1 MMRGVQL
8 SKNKYRNCLFNSNL
22 LDKFLLARAL
32 KFKNTQ
38 FNNILNR
45 PRWKESNAA
54 TLYYQYFG
62 ACSYETFHTFSYIA
76 DFLELIYYE
85 TIYENEYF
93 EKYNIR
99 YKQYNNNN

>member
-8 SKNKYRNCLFNSNL
+8 SKNKNRNCLFNSNL

-32 KFKNTQ
+32 K

-93 EKYNIR
+93 EEYNIK
-99 YKQYNNNN
+99 YKNYTNNN